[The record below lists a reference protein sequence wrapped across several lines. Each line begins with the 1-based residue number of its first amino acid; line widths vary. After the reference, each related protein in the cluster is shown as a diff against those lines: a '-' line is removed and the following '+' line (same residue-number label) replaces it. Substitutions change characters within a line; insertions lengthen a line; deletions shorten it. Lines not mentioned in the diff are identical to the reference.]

1 MHEISGYVTLG
12 LVAFRILWGFAGPR
26 YARFASFVPTPG
38 VLVGYLR
45 DLARGRA
52 ARALAHNPAGAA
64 MTLLLLLLLAIST
77 VSGWMQLTYDFFGV
91 TWVELVH
98 SYASHLVMILAVVH
112 VLGVL
117 FMGALHKE
125 NLVWSMITGQK
136 RGSSEHREKGS

>member
-1 MHEISGYVTLG
+1 
-12 LVAFRILWGFAGPR
+12 
-26 YARFASFVPTPG
+26 
-38 VLVGYLR
+38 
-45 DLARGRA
+45 
-52 ARALAHNPAGAA
+52 